1 MDPSRL
7 WRGEYVLVFP
17 KKHTCECFNLVE
29 HSKFCLGRE
38 LNWSGEHGDLTLS
51 TVTQHVNQFWMSLVF
66 NACVNI
72 GKITESWSLSQYQ
85 HVTSMIESPRA
96 SGSVR
101 IQMLHISCILTSSP
115 NSAKRNLRLFNLNKL
130 TAQQK
135 MGKVELC
142 CCPTLADKELKLYYR
157 RHTCV
162 AVIRRFWMD

>member
-17 KKHTCECFNLVE
+17 KKQTCECFNLVE

-51 TVTQHVNQFWMSLVF
+51 TVTQHVNQVWMSLVF

-72 GKITESWSLSQYQ
+72 GKIAQSRSLSQSQ
-85 HVTSMIESPRA
+85 HFESPRA
-96 SGSVR
+96 SGSAQ

-115 NSAKRNLRLFNLNKL
+115 NSAKSNLGLFNLNKL

-142 CCPTLADKELKLYYR
+142 CCPTLADKQLKLCNR